1 MATVGQFNRVW
12 TDFSIKCGYLF
23 LTDEAKAEI
32 GPLFREFAAEFE
44 KQFGVDIQK
53 VNTISQDLEIT
64 GPALEKLKAYIK
76 RISQSVSEDY
86 ISWCGLR
93 LIPGW
98 AC

>member
-76 RISQSVSEDY
+76 ETLPAEGSGHGNKKSNLT
-86 ISWCGLR
+86 G
-93 LIPGW
+93 
-98 AC
+98 